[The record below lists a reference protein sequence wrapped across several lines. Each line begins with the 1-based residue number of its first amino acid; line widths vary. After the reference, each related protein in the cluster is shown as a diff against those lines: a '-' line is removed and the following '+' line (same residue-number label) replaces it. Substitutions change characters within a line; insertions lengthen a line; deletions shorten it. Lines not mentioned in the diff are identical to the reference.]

1 MTNEDFIRLID
12 RYLAGQATMEETRLV
27 ETFFESQE
35 NKQSLPDLGVSESM
49 WQGIAVAIQE
59 EEAMP
64 VTRAHSWR
72 SLAIIACSLIAVAF
86 LGYFGYHEYAIGSKE
101 LITKTAP
108 NGEKSIITL
117 TDGSKVFLN
126 SGSSI
131 SFPRVFDKSVRE
143 ITLKGEAFFEVTRNP
158 QQPFI
163 VKAGN
168 LTTRVLGTSFNI
180 QAFDSNDISVS
191 VATGRVQVT
200 ADSYAGSPQNGSQH
214 SVYLDPSQQVSYQN
228 HQFNVSYV
236 EIENIVSWKNNTL
249 RFDETPLSTVGAI
262 LTRWYDVEISFDND
276 DIVNCR
282 INGQYKGQRLEEV
295 LRSIRYM
302 YNIEYEIINPNKI
315 ILYGKGCKN

>member
-27 ETFFESQE
+27 ETFFQSQE
-35 NKQSLPDLGVSESM
+35 KKQSLPDPRVSESM
-49 WQGIAVAIQE
+49 WQGIAVAIEE
-59 EEAMP
+59 EEA
-64 VTRAHSWR
+64 VSVARSHSWR
-72 SLAIIACSLIAVAF
+72 SYAIIACSLIAIAF
-86 LGYFGYHEYAIGSKE
+86 FGYFGYHEYARSTSE

-131 SFPRVFDKSVRE
+131 SFPRVFDKSARE

-163 VKAGN
+163 VTAGN
-168 LTTRVLGTSFNI
+168 LVTRVLGTSFNI

-200 ADSYAGSPQNGSQH
+200 QHPYAGSSQNGSPQT
-214 SVYLDPSQQVSYQN
+214 VYLDPSQQVSYQN
-228 HQFNVSYV
+228 HQFTVNYV
-236 EIENIVSWKNNTL
+236 EIDKIVSWKNNTL

-262 LTRWYDVEISFDND
+262 LTRWYDVEIGFDNN

-282 INGQYKGQRLEEV
+282 INGQFKGQRLEEV

-315 ILYGKGCKN
+315 ILYGKGCK